1 MAVDASAARGMIA
14 GISARLDAQPIT
26 ARQMSV
32 LALVML
38 MLMIDGLDIQLLGL
52 VTPVILEDWNVDRA
66 HFGPA
71 LGASLFGLAIGAG
84 AGGRLGDMFGRKRVL
99 VISAFLFGL
108 ATVVAAFAENVT
120 QMTTIRF
127 ISGLG
132 FGAAAP
138 SSIAL
143 VTEWMPR
150 RAQAKSIAFMSIGTP
165 FGGLLGSLALQLFL
179 PMVGWRGCFI
189 LCGIL
194 TLLVA
199 MAVLVLLPESA
210 AYLAGKG
217 ETEKVGRLLKRHAGI
232 EIAPEA
238 LARPSTE
245 AERHSDRGET
255 LFSRRYLR
263 LNIGGWTFFFAAQ
276 FVVYAFPN
284 WSSTFLTMS
293 GFTITQALQASAFF
307 HLLAITAAVLTG
319 FLVHRYGS
327 LRITLVGAVLTA
339 ATVIIL
345 AAHLHGASE
354 APNPATYWLVMLA
367 ISGMGMFASMVMAV
381 GYALLTLG
389 YAEQVRATGI
399 GVGLM
404 IGRLGGV
411 LIGATGGLLL
421 TLAGNATWP
430 FFAVV
435 VAMTAVAILGALIV
449 DRHIAPSR

>member
-14 GISARLDAQPIT
+14 GIGARFDERPISG
-26 ARQMSV
+26 RQISI
-32 LALVML
+32 LLLVML

-52 VTPVILEDWNVDRA
+52 VTPVILEEWQVDRA

-99 VISAFLFGL
+99 VVSAFLFGL
-108 ATVVAAFAENVT
+108 ATVTAAFAASIP
-120 QMTTIRF
+120 QMMVIRF

-150 RAQAKSIAFMSIGTP
+150 RAQAKAIAFMSIGTP

-189 LCGIL
+189 LCGLL
-194 TLLVA
+194 TLAVA
-199 MAVLVLLPESA
+199 TTVLIALPESA

-217 ETEKVGRLLKRHAGI
+217 QASKVVTLLRRYAGV
-232 EIAPEA
+232 EIAEEELTA
-238 LARPSTE
+238 AQAATDGK
-245 AERHSDRGET
+245 AAAGEG

-263 LNIGGWTFFFAAQ
+263 LNMGGWLFFFAAQ

-293 GFTITQALQASAFF
+293 GFTMQQALQASSFF
-307 HLLAITAAVLTG
+307 HLLAIIAAIVTG
-319 FLVHRYGS
+319 FLVYRFGS
-327 LRITLVGAVLTA
+327 LRITLIGAALTAITVTLLAMRLVGASGVP
-339 ATVIIL
+339 
-345 AAHLHGASE
+345 SRE
-354 APNPATYWLVMLA
+354 TYWMAMLA
-367 ISGMGMFASMVMAV
+367 ISGMGMFASMVISV

-389 YAEQVRATGI
+389 YEEQVRATGI

-404 IGRLGGV
+404 IGRMGGV
-411 LIGATGGLLL
+411 LIGVTGGLLL
-421 TLAGNATWP
+421 MLAGNATWP
-430 FFAVV
+430 FFTAVV
-435 VAMTAVAILGALIV
+435 GMTVIVIIGALIV
-449 DRHIAPSR
+449 DRHIAPAR